1 MDWRNR
7 NYYLITTD
15 CFAYKMRHEYYKL
28 AAPSLKI
35 HSPYNHFRPA
45 ISKHGYDADY
55 KHITGMGYVQEM
67 LSCRIEESEL
77 LEYELRK
84 ASRRDGYGSKF
95 IKITKEM
102 CGH

>member
-7 NYYLITTD
+7 NYYLVKTD
-15 CFAYKMRHEYYKL
+15 YYAYKMRHEYYKL

-35 HSPYNHFRPA
+35 HSPYNHFRPKT
-45 ISKHGYDADY
+45 SKYGYDGDY
-55 KHITGMGYVQEM
+55 ENVTGMNYVQEM
-67 LSCRIEESEL
+67 FSCRIEDSEL

-84 ASRRDGYGSKF
+84 ASRRDGPGSNF

-102 CGH
+102 CRH